1 MDFRNLL
8 KMAMDS
14 LQGRPRAKNNIKE
27 FKRPNMSGIN
37 AMRRGLMSGTHMI
50 PVETMDSKLRKGLK
64 AQRNANLIGG
74 AVGALLDG
82 PTKAIGT
89 ILGTSLAEALGA
101 SPYNTKGMKLQAGA
115 TLGAPGAL
123 RELNASKDIPVP
135 YRLSESKVKDDEATA
150 LMRRRLQMLREQ
162 NMMYD

>member
-37 AMRRGLMSGTHMI
+37 AMRRELMFGTHMI